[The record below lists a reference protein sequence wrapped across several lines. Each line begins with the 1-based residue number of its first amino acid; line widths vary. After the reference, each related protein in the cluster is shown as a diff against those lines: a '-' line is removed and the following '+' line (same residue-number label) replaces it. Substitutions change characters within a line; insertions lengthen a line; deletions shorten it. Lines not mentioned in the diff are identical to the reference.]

1 MHTLRAQGRPIGRP
15 RVRTRMR
22 EAGLR
27 PVWKRPFIVPTDSKH
42 PWPIAENVRDR
53 RFEWA
58 RPNRAWVADLT
69 DIRTGQGGRYWAV
82 VLDLYSRQVVGWAM
96 APTLPAALVCQ
107 ALRRALPQ
115 RQPAPGLGLHSD
127 RGAQYASA
135 EYQALLRQHG
145 IVCSMSRQGNG
156 WDHPVMERFFLNL
169 NMARVGQRQ
178 YTNHEEARRD
188 ITQYIV
194 GFYNTV
200 RLHSTLVYLSPVAFE
215 KETLEKVPLGLSENT

>member
-1 MHTLRAQGRPIGRP
+1 VL
-15 RVRTRMR
+15 
-22 EAGLR
+22 
-27 PVWKRPFIVPTDSKH
+27 
-42 PWPIAENVRDR
+42 DR

-69 DIRTGQGGRYWAV
+69 DIRTGQGWLYLAV

-96 APTLPAALVCQ
+96 APTMPAALVCQ
-107 ALRRALPQ
+107 ALRRALQQ
-115 RQPAPGLGLHSD
+115 RQPAPGLGLHSV

-135 EYQALLRQHG
+135 EYQALLRPHG
-145 IVCSMSRQGNG
+145 IVCSMSRQGNA
-156 WDHPVMERFFLNL
+156 WDHAVMARFFLNL
-169 NMARVGQRQ
+169 KMERVWQRQ

-200 RLHSTLVYLSPVAFE
+200 RLHSTLDYLAPLAFE
-215 KETLEKVPLGLSENT
+215 KETLEKVPLGLSQNT